1 MKREW
6 VSKMTIKTRL
16 MTRDDIDDVVKISG
30 ESFSTTEGW
39 NSSSLEHELIN
50 HLSHCFVITKD
61 NSICGF
67 ATMWIVYG
75 EANINSIAIA
85 KDYRDQGLGS
95 ILIKDMMQYCI
106 ENKTNIMTLEVR
118 GSNLRALHVYE
129 KLGFVVEGERLNYYQ
144 SNGESAILMGKRG
157 LI

>member
-1 MKREW
+1 MNIE
-6 VSKMTIKTRL
+6 TRA
-16 MTRDDIDDVVKISG
+16 MTREDINDVIHISG

-39 NSSSLEHELIN
+39 NKSSLEHELIN

-61 NSICGF
+61 DSICGF

-75 EANINSIAIA
+75 EANINSIAIS
-85 KDYRDQGLGS
+85 KDYRNMGLGTL
-95 ILIKDMMQYCI
+95 LIKALIDYCI
-106 ENKTNIMTLEVR
+106 QNNTNIMTLEVR

-129 KLGFVVEGERLNYYQ
+129 KLGFVIEGERLNYYQ